1 MNIECEIYLPPS
13 REHKAWLHSRA
24 SQIFGGITTV
34 PGSVSGSWE
43 GPDGVESEPM
53 VRHVVAVDS
62 FADLALVVA
71 LAREAGNR
79 WGERC
84 VYVRA
89 LGMSEIVECERGA
102 VR

>member
-1 MNIECEIYLPPS
+1 MNIECEIYLPPDS
-13 REHKAWLHSRA
+13 TNTTWLHQRA
-24 SQIFGGITTV
+24 GAVFGGISTV
-34 PGSVSGSWE
+34 PGVVYGSWE

-79 WGERC
+79 WGERR